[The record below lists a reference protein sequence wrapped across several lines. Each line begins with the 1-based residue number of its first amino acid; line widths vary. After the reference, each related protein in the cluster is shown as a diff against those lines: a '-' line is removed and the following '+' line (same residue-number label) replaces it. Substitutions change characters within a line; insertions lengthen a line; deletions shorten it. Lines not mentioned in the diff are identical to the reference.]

1 MKKIAALITIMGLLV
16 TGMARAEST
25 TLASQT
31 GSDIGL
37 SLSSYQYRE
46 PDFMSLVGAK
56 LGLDLRATK
65 AFQNQL
71 FVRGDLR
78 YAFGYADYSG
88 SGSLSGLPD
97 WYVEARGLVGE
108 DWTLGDAVVSPYI
121 GLGYRHLSHDGRGI
135 SCIGSTCYFG
145 YRRESN
151 YLYLPI
157 GVTHRIALN
166 DRARLVTELEYDH
179 LLSGKQVSMLSDGGV
194 GYSDVTN
201 SQNSGYGLK
210 LSVMY
215 EKNKWA
221 VGPYLHYWNIDQSD
235 WVPLYRYGTPV
246 LDPNGNP
253 LGGVEPKNNTVEFGV
268 KARQQF

>member
-1 MKKIAALITIMGLLV
+1 MKKIAVLITIAGLLV
-16 TGMARAEST
+16 AGMARAEST
-25 TLASQT
+25 ALASQT

-37 SLSSYQYRE
+37 SLSSYKYRE
-46 PDFMSLVGAK
+46 PDVMSSAGAK
-56 LGLDLRATK
+56 LGLDLRIT
-65 AFQNQL
+65 QVLQSQL
-71 FVRGDLR
+71 FIRGDLR
-78 YAFGYADYSG
+78 YAFGPVDYTG
-88 SGSLSGLPD
+88 SGSMSGQPD
-97 WYVEARGLVGE
+97 WYIEARGLIGK
-108 DWTLGDAVVSPYI
+108 DWTLGDAVFSPYI
-121 GLGYRHLSHDGRGI
+121 GLGYRYLLNDARGI

-179 LLSGKQVSMLSDGGV
+179 LLSGKQISMLSDGGV

-201 SQNSGYGLK
+201 KQNSGYGLK

-221 VGPYLHYWNIDQSD
+221 LGPYLHYWNIDQSD
-235 WVPLYRYGTPV
+235 TVIVYQNGIPV
-246 LDPNGNP
+246 GI
-253 LGGVEPKNNTVEFGV
+253 GYEPKNDTVEFGV